1 MIGLDTNVLVRLLVD
16 DDPAQTARARAFLNE
31 ARSSRE
37 MLYLD
42 TVVLVETSWVL
53 RRVYRATRT
62 DIEDA
67 IRACLDS
74 AAYDIADRPTVEEAL
89 ARYSAGK
96 ADFADCLIA
105 ARSIAAGC
113 RYAVTF
119 DEEAAALDGMQAI

>member
-1 MIGLDTNVLVRLLVD
+1 MIGLDTNVLIRLLVD
-16 DDPAQTARARAFLNE
+16 DDPAQTARARELLNQ
-31 ARSSRE
+31 AHALRE

-42 TVVLVETSWVL
+42 TVVLVETAWVL
-53 RRVYRATRT
+53 RRAYRATRA
-62 DIEDA
+62 DIASA

-74 AAYDIADRPTVEEAL
+74 VAYEIADRPMVEEAL

-113 RYAVTF
+113 SHTATF
-119 DEEAAALDGMQAI
+119 DEAAATLDGMRSI